1 MKLFGHPY
9 QELKMSK
16 IIQNSRFLRIFRLSE
31 FHQTLLLSEYFGYSR
46 ERSLILF
53 CCHMDIIG
61 FISVNGDIATLYKI
75 ICEYDARSDER
86 YQSQPI

>member
-1 MKLFGHPY
+1 
-9 QELKMSK
+9 
-16 IIQNSRFLRIFRLSE
+16 
-31 FHQTLLLSEYFGYSR
+31 
-46 ERSLILF
+46 
-53 CCHMDIIG
+53 MDIIG